1 VRGGGGEVNGGKKG
15 SGGKCRIVIV
25 DFSVSF
31 PGFVWLCFVRYTLV
45 AEAR

>member
-1 VRGGGGEVNGGKKG
+1 MGEE

-25 DFSVSF
+25 DFSISF
-31 PGFVWLCFVRYTLV
+31 PGFVWLCFVRYYLV